1 MAIRE
6 IVTFPDERLRQIC
19 APVTEFDAAL
29 KELTDDMF
37 ETMYDDEGIGL
48 AAPQIGIE
56 KRIVVIDIPEE
67 DGKQGKNKLVLINPK
82 ITAKEGEVASEEGCL
97 SVPEYRA
104 EIKRYE
110 KITLECQDLNGQKQ
124 IYEADGLLAICM
136 QHELDHLDGKL
147 FIDYL
152 SRLKRDRLL
161 TKYRKLKKGQARA
174 HE

>member
-1 MAIRE
+1 MGDPILEKTCKEVKEMTPRIRE
-6 IVTFPDERLRQIC
+6 LIE
-19 APVTEFDAAL
+19 
-29 KELTDDMF
+29 DMF

-104 EIKRYE
+104 EVKRFE

-124 IYEADGLLAICM
+124 VYEADGLLAICM

-161 TKYRKLKKGQARA
+161 TKYRKLKKELSRA

>member
-97 SVPEYRA
+97 SVP
-104 EIKRYE
+104 K
-110 KITLECQDLNGQKQ
+110 
-124 IYEADGLLAICM
+124 
-136 QHELDHLDGKL
+136 
-147 FIDYL
+147 
-152 SRLKRDRLL
+152 
-161 TKYRKLKKGQARA
+161 
-174 HE
+174 

>member
-1 MAIRE
+1 M
-6 IVTFPDERLRQIC
+6 
-19 APVTEFDAAL
+19 
-29 KELTDDMF
+29 
-37 ETMYDDEGIGL
+37 
-48 AAPQIGIE
+48 
-56 KRIVVIDIPEE
+56 
-67 DGKQGKNKLVLINPK
+67 LINPK

-161 TKYRKLKKGQARA
+161 TKYRKLKKEQARA

>member
-104 EIKRYE
+104 KIKRYE

-161 TKYRKLKKGQARA
+161 TKYRKLKKEQARA

>member
-19 APVTEFDAAL
+19 APVTEFDDAL

-104 EIKRYE
+104 EVKRFE
-110 KITLECQDLNGQKQ
+110 KITLECRDLNGQKQ
-124 IYEADGLLAICM
+124 VYEADGLLAICM

-161 TKYRKLKKGQARA
+161 TKYRKLKKELSRA

>member
-48 AAPQIGIE
+48 AAPQIGI
-56 KRIVVIDIPEE
+56 
-67 DGKQGKNKLVLINPK
+67 
-82 ITAKEGEVASEEGCL
+82 
-97 SVPEYRA
+97 

-161 TKYRKLKKGQARA
+161 TKYRKLKKEQARA